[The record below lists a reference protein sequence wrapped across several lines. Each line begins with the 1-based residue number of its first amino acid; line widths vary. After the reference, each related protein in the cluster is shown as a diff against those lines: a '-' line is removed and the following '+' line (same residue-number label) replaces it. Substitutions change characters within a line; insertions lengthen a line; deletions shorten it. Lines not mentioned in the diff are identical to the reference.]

1 MLKKIDL
8 TLEIRDTL
16 GLFLSIDQLALAL
29 FNLISEVLDVIHLL
43 LIVNLT
49 LLQGRF
55 LNFNLLIKK
64 MELFISLDELCR
76 QNISLIHDHLI
87 IFLLLGFFSFSLRN
101 DILQASY
108 VILLR
113 LNHLLGTCDL
123 LLDLSDRFVELGVLL
138 DI

>member
-16 GLFLSIDQLALAL
+16 GLLLSIDQLALAL

-101 DILQASY
+101 DILQARDIVLLSLDH
-108 VILLR
+108 LLR
-113 LNHLLGTCDL
+113 R
-123 LLDLSDRFVELGVLL
+123 LDLCLDLKDRLL
-138 DI
+138 